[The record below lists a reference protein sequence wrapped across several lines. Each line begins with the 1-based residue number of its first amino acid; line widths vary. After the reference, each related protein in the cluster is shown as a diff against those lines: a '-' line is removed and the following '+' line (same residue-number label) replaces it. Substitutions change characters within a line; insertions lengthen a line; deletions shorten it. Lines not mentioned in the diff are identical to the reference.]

1 MDASTTVSPL
11 SYQPYL
17 DQLTAF
23 GSEEPRKA
31 DLLEAKAEYFRLT
44 GEVFEDDK
52 LFELRMASF
61 LDFYLYDR
69 VSPLTG
75 KTPAVEFYEQR
86 LQAVA
91 PEEANAFRSFTET
104 VHGLF
109 EVRKL
114 GKGVIRLRELFS
126 GKDFD
131 VTERRHIA
139 GLETGDILEARLI
152 PFGGHLLFSSAF
164 CYHPRPAVKSIKAE
178 VKRRKKKQPDSSP
191 QEFVWECARRALNV
205 ERYRQ
210 IAVEKIYD
218 FQSKIL

>member
-1 MDASTTVSPL
+1 MDASSASPM

-17 DQLTAF
+17 DQLIAF

-31 DLLEAKAEYFRLT
+31 DLIEAKAEYFRLT

-52 LFELRMASF
+52 IFELRMASF
-61 LDFYLYDR
+61 LDYYLYDR
-69 VSPLTG
+69 VSPLTS
-75 KTPAVEFYEQR
+75 KTPAAELYEQR
-86 LQAVA
+86 LKTAA

-114 GKGVIRLRELFS
+114 GKGLIRLRELFS

-131 VTERRHIA
+131 VTERRNIA
-139 GLETGDILEARLI
+139 GLESGDIIEARLI
-152 PFGGHLLFSSAF
+152 PFGGHLLFSAAF
-164 CYHPRPAVKSIKAE
+164 CYHPREAVKSIKGE
-178 VKRRKKKQPDSSP
+178 VKRRKKKQPDAP
-191 QEFVWECARRALNV
+191 AKELVWDCARRALKV

-210 IAVEKIYD
+210 IAVEKLYD
-218 FQSKIL
+218 FTQKTL